1 MTARLIVEGFF
12 YIHTQYRRIRNKI
25 KLGCKAMESRR
36 MKLKVLCISG
46 SPRGGGNTD
55 VLLASLFRGIEES
68 GVEAEKI
75 FLRDYLI
82 QPCIGCERC
91 RKDKICSRLN
101 DGMQLLYPKI
111 IESIG
116 LILGSPTHSYN
127 VTALVKAFID
137 RLYPFYEFTD
147 DRPRNFT
154 SRLAEQGRKAI
165 VFSVSEQ
172 DEMGETGF
180 TLEAMGY
187 PLTALGYEV
196 IEDFSVTGIFE
207 RGVVRNE
214 MEVVNAAFER
224 GRRLAKTLLTT

>member
-1 MTARLIVEGFF
+1 
-12 YIHTQYRRIRNKI
+12 
-25 KLGCKAMESRR
+25 

-55 VLLASLFRGIEES
+55 VLLGSIFKGIQET
-68 GVEAEKI
+68 GVETEKI
-75 FLRDYLI
+75 FLRDYII

-91 RKDKICSRLN
+91 RKDKICTRLN

-116 LILGSPTHSYN
+116 LILGSPTHNYN

-137 RLYPFYEFTD
+137 RLYPFFDFTE
-147 DRPRNFT
+147 DRPRKYS
-154 SRLAEQGRKAI
+154 SRLADQGRKAI

-180 TLEAMGY
+180 TIEAMGY
-187 PLTALGYEV
+187 PLTSLGYEV
-196 IEDFSVTGIFE
+196 IEDFAVTGIFD
-207 RGVVRNE
+207 RGVVRHE
-214 MEVVNAAFER
+214 TDILDAAFDR
-224 GRRLAKTLLTT
+224 GRRLAKILLSQ

>member
-1 MTARLIVEGFF
+1 MG
-12 YIHTQYRRIRNKI
+12 
-25 KLGCKAMESRR
+25 SDR

-55 VLLASLFRGIEES
+55 VIMASIYRGIEET

-75 FLRDYLI
+75 FLRDYII

-91 RKDKICSRLN
+91 RKDKICTRLN

-111 IESIG
+111 VESAG

-137 RLYPFYEFTD
+137 RLYPFFDFTD
-147 DRPRNFT
+147 DRPRNFS
-154 SRLAEQGRKAI
+154 SRLANQGRKAI
-165 VFSVSEQ
+165 AFSVSEQ

-196 IEDFSVTGIFE
+196 IEDFSVTGIFD
-207 RGVVRNE
+207 RGIVRKD

-224 GRRLAKTLLTT
+224 GRRLAKILLTT

>member
-1 MTARLIVEGFF
+1 
-12 YIHTQYRRIRNKI
+12 
-25 KLGCKAMESRR
+25 

-55 VLLASLFRGIEES
+55 VLVGSIFKGIQET
-68 GVEAEKI
+68 GVETEKI
-75 FLRDYLI
+75 FLRDYII

-91 RKDKICSRLN
+91 RKDKTCTRLY

-111 IESIG
+111 IESMG
-116 LILGSPTHSYN
+116 LILGSPTHNYN

-137 RLYPFYEFTD
+137 RLYPFYEFTE
-147 DRPRNFT
+147 DRPRKYS
-154 SRLAEQGRKAI
+154 SRFADQGRKAI

-180 TLEAMGY
+180 TVEAMGY

-196 IEDFSVTGIFE
+196 VEDFSVTGIFD
-207 RGVVRNE
+207 RGVVRND
-214 MEVVNAAFER
+214 MDILNDAYER
-224 GRRLAKTLLTT
+224 GQRLAKILLSQ

>member
-1 MTARLIVEGFF
+1 
-12 YIHTQYRRIRNKI
+12 
-25 KLGCKAMESRR
+25 MESSR

-55 VLLASLFRGIEES
+55 VLLASLFRGIEDT

-91 RKDKICSRLN
+91 RKDKMCSRLN

-111 IESIG
+111 VESAG

-127 VTALVKAFID
+127 VTAIVKAFID

-147 DRPRNFT
+147 DRPRNFS
-154 SRLAEQGRKAI
+154 SRLAEQGRKAM

-207 RGVVRNE
+207 RGAVRSE
-214 MEVVNAAFER
+214 MEVVNAAYER
-224 GRRLAKTLLTT
+224 GRHLAKLLLTT

>member
-1 MTARLIVEGFF
+1 
-12 YIHTQYRRIRNKI
+12 
-25 KLGCKAMESRR
+25 MESNR

-55 VLLASLFRGIEES
+55 VLLASLFRGIEDT

-91 RKDKICSRLN
+91 RKDKMCNRLN

-111 IESIG
+111 VESSG

-127 VTALVKAFID
+127 VTAIVKAFID

-147 DRPRNFT
+147 DSPRNFS
-154 SRLAEQGRKAI
+154 SRLAEQGRKAM
-165 VFSVSEQ
+165 VFSVSGQ

-207 RGVVRNE
+207 RGVVRSD
-214 MEVVNAAFER
+214 MEVVNAAYER
-224 GRRLAKTLLTT
+224 GRRLAKLLLTT

>member
-1 MTARLIVEGFF
+1 MRFGRE
-12 YIHTQYRRIRNKI
+12 
-25 KLGCKAMESRR
+25 AMAADP

-55 VLLASLFRGIEES
+55 VLIASIHRGIEET

-75 FLRDYLI
+75 FLRDYVI

-91 RKDKICSRLN
+91 RKDKICTRLH

-111 IESIG
+111 VQSVG
-116 LILGSPTHSYN
+116 LVLGSPTHSYN

-137 RLYPFYEFTD
+137 RLYPFYEFTE
-147 DRPRNFT
+147 DRPRNFS
-154 SRLAEQGRKAI
+154 SRLADQGRKAV

-187 PLTALGYEV
+187 PLTALGYDV

-207 RGVVRNE
+207 RGAVRKE
-214 MEVVNAAFER
+214 MDVVNAAFEK
-224 GRRLAKTLLTT
+224 GRRLAKMLLST

>member
-1 MTARLIVEGFF
+1 
-12 YIHTQYRRIRNKI
+12 
-25 KLGCKAMESRR
+25 

-55 VLLASLFRGIEES
+55 VLLASVLKGIEET
-68 GVEAEKI
+68 GVETERV
-75 FLRDYLI
+75 FLRDYVI

-91 RKDKICSRLN
+91 RKDKACTRLN

-111 IESIG
+111 DECIG
-116 LILGSPTHSYN
+116 LALGSPTHNYN

-137 RLYPFYEFTD
+137 RLYPFFEFTE
-147 DRPRNFT
+147 DRPRKYS
-154 SRLAEQGRKAI
+154 SRFVNQGRKAI

-196 IEDFSVTGIFE
+196 VEDFSVTGIFD
-207 RGVVRNE
+207 RGVVRNN
-214 MEVVNAAFER
+214 MDALNAAFER
-224 GRRLAKTLLTT
+224 GRRLAKILLSL

>member
-1 MTARLIVEGFF
+1 
-12 YIHTQYRRIRNKI
+12 
-25 KLGCKAMESRR
+25 

-55 VLLASLFRGIEES
+55 VLLASLFRGVEES

-75 FLRDYLI
+75 FLRDYLV

-111 IESIG
+111 VESIG

-127 VTALVKAFID
+127 VTAIVKAFID

-165 VFSVSEQ
+165 VFSVCEQ

-207 RGVVRNE
+207 RGIVRNE

-224 GRRLAKTLLTT
+224 GRRLAKNLLTT